1 MDHFRLRTL
10 PISARLAITGFIAVF
25 GFGYMFALLN
35 LYIHL
40 SKADGVAG
48 LTSSDVVI
56 TFHGP
61 DSKQTMLEAKITT
74 GSMKDFIPNSAEDPN
89 GDLARGKIVKWT
101 REGAKKEGFAAI
113 KPILKEGCVGCH
125 SPGNTM
131 EQVPFA
137 EKDFEPV
144 YEKMAFVLK
153 LDRGKSLNQLVQS
166 SHTHL
171 ISMGMMF
178 FFLALLFYCTGAPS
192 WLKNILLPLPFL
204 GILFDVGG
212 WWLTKYIPFFANM
225 VMAGG
230 SILGTT
236 FAIFSLGIL
245 GECWFVRSTST
256 AAQLS
261 KEYQRS
267 RPS

>member
-10 PISARLAITGFIAVF
+10 PTSARLAVTGFIAVL

-48 LTSSDVVI
+48 LTSSDIVV

-74 GSMKDFIPNSAEDPN
+74 GSMKDFIPNAPDDPN
-89 GDLARGKIVKWT
+89 GDLARGKIVAWA
-101 REGAKKEGFAAI
+101 RGGAKKDAFDTV
-113 KPILKEGCVGCH
+113 KPIIKEGCVGCH
-125 SPGNTM
+125 NPNGIMSFIT
-131 EQVPFA
+131 FA
-137 EKDFEPV
+137 GEDLEPV
-144 YEKMAFVLK
+144 YEKMQIVLK

-166 SHTHL
+166 SHTHF

-192 WLKNILLPLPFL
+192 WLKNILIPLPFL
-204 GILFDVGG
+204 GIMFDVGG
-212 WWLTKYIPFFANM
+212 WWLTKYIPAFAHM

-230 SILGTT
+230 AILGTT
-236 FAIFSLGIL
+236 FAIFSLGAL
-245 GECWFVRSTST
+245 GECWFTRTTST

-261 KEYQRS
+261 SAYEKS
-267 RPS
+267 KTG